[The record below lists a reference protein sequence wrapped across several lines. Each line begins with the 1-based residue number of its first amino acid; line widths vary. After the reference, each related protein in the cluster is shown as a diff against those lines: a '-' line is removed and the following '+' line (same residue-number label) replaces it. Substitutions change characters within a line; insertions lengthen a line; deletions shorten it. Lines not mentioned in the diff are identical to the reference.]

1 MCSQGGGKSTS
12 PIWTSP
18 HLVEPHCRAVN
29 TFLSILEACI
39 VHHSRSAKSRE
50 TFHSLTRSIGVGLSL
65 KTGRSDLTSSYRFL
79 GVGSATMKRIIVD
92 SGNENPSNDDAGAQS
107 TPVSSNSPSPPAA
120 QQQQKRKAQNVLPPE
135 LMEIL
140 VPSVQV
146 GAVTGML
153 ST

>member
-1 MCSQGGGKSTS
+1 
-12 PIWTSP
+12 
-18 HLVEPHCRAVN
+18 
-29 TFLSILEACI
+29 
-39 VHHSRSAKSRE
+39 
-50 TFHSLTRSIGVGLSL
+50 
-65 KTGRSDLTSSYRFL
+65 
-79 GVGSATMKRIIVD
+79 MKRIIVD